1 LPSFRLAL
9 KGQNRTIPD
18 SPQNIRHHEK
28 VHEISTAYWI
38 FSASSIKRGDCSE
51 IEICGVQVSIGDECE
66 AVEKTLIPRCRV
78 IRHPTENVTFYW
90 DSLRPSDASQGHIFY
105 QADRVKS
112 VSPPASHFRDS
123 ADPVAVISAFTQ
135 ALQIAH
141 DSAGLPTRISTSV
154 IPFSG
159 AKMTALQISFNGRT
173 VSVLMKEGGKENGQ
187 DVSIS
192 ESIVA
197 KD

>member
-1 LPSFRLAL
+1 MKKHMKFQRLIGFFL
-9 KGQNRTIPD
+9 L
-18 SPQNIRHHEK
+18 
-28 VHEISTAYWI
+28 V
-38 FSASSIKRGDCSE
+38 ASSAAIAQK
-51 IEICGVQVSIGDECE
+51 IEICGVQVSIGDERE